1 MIQIIRVDDR
11 LLHGQVAVSWKADLN
26 YEAIVIA
33 SDSAANDK
41 IRSAALKLA
50 KPNGVLIAI
59 RTVEDSIKL
68 LKNEKLQNLRVFVV
82 ADSIKAAQELFKG
95 VDEKPTLNIGG
106 IQQDE
111 GKKPVVSY
119 AYLTEEEIGI
129 LQELDS
135 EGVNIEFRLVPSDK
149 ATKLKDIL

>member
-41 IRSAALKLA
+41 IRTAALKLA
-50 KPNGVLIAI
+50 KPDGVLIAI
-59 RTVEDSIKL
+59 RTIEDSIKL
-68 LKNEKLQNLRVFVV
+68 LNHEKLQNLRVFVV
-82 ADSIKAAQELFKG
+82 TDTIEGAQKIIQG
-95 VDEKPTLNIGG
+95 VNEHPTLNIGG

-111 GKKPVVSY
+111 GKNPVVSY
-119 AYLTEEEIGI
+119 AYLSEKDVIV
-129 LQELDS
+129 LKELDN

-149 ATKLKDIL
+149 ATKLKDVL